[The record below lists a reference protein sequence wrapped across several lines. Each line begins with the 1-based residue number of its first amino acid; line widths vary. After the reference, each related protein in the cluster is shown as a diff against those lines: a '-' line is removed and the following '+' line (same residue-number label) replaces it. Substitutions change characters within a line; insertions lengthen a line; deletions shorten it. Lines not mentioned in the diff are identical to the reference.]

1 MRFLRHSITGLFL
14 LGAAVALMLFAAQ
27 LVVSAVQERLAEE
40 PRERPARERIFAVNV
55 VTAELATVVPELE
68 AFGRIESRRTLELRA
83 AVPGRIVWLSENF
96 QEGGRVQAGDVLAEI
111 DKADAQAALARA
123 EASMMEAQAT
133 LRDAERA
140 LTLAQD
146 ELETT
151 KAQADLRQRAFDRQI
166 SLRDRGVGTEALVE
180 AAELAAVQARQS
192 VITRRQAVSQT
203 EARADQAKSQVA
215 RSQIALDEAQRDLD
229 DATVTAPFTGTL
241 QEVSLVEGR
250 LVATNEIL
258 AELVDPDRLEVAFRV
273 STVQYAR
280 LLDADGALR
289 EAPVSITLDAS
300 GADLS
305 VPGHVSRASGAAGN
319 GQTGRLL
326 FARLDSAKGFKPE
339 DFVTVTVSE
348 PALEQVARL
357 PASALDAG
365 NRVLILGPEG
375 RLEVLSVTLL
385 RRQGDD
391 VLVRAEGLAGRQV
404 VAKRT
409 PLLGE
414 GIKVRPL
421 NPDQAE
427 LTPAMIE
434 LSEER
439 RQKLLAFVR
448 DNGRMPE
455 AAKARVLDQLA
466 KAKVPVAL
474 VDRLEQRAGG

>member
-27 LVVSAVQERLAEE
+27 LVVSAVQERLAQE
-40 PRERPARERIFAVNV
+40 PRERPARERVFAVNV

-68 AFGRIESRRTLELRA
+68 AFGRIKSRRTLELRA
-83 AVPGRIVWLSENF
+83 AVPGRIVWLSDNF
-96 QEGGRVQAGDVLAEI
+96 QEGGRVKAGDVLAEI

-123 EASMMEAQAT
+123 EASMMEAQST

-140 LTLAQD
+140 FTLAQD

-151 KAQADLRQRAFDRQI
+151 KAQADLRQRAFDRQA

-192 VITRRQAVSQT
+192 VITRRQAVSQAQ
-203 EARADQAKSQVA
+203 ARTDQATLQIA
-215 RSQIALDEAQRDLD
+215 RSQIALDDAQRDLSD
-229 DATVTAPFTGTL
+229 TTVIAPFSGTL
-241 QEVSLVEGR
+241 QGVSLVEGR
-250 LVATNEIL
+250 LVASNEML
-258 AELVDPDRLEVAFRV
+258 AELVDPDQLEVAFRV

-280 LLDADGALR
+280 LLDVDGALR
-289 EAPVSITLDAS
+289 EAPCSITLDAS
-300 GADLS
+300 GAGLS
-305 VPGHVSRASGAAGN
+305 VPGQVSRASGAAGN

-326 FARLDSAKGFKPE
+326 YARLDSAKGFKPE

-348 PALEQVARL
+348 PALERVTQL

-375 RLEVLSVTLL
+375 RLEVRPVILL

-421 NPDQAE
+421 NPDRAE
-427 LTPAMIE
+427 LAPAMIE
-434 LSEER
+434 LSAER
-439 RQKLLAFVR
+439 RQKLQALVR

-455 AAKARVLDQLA
+455 ATKARVLDQLA
-466 KAKVPVAL
+466 KAKVPASL